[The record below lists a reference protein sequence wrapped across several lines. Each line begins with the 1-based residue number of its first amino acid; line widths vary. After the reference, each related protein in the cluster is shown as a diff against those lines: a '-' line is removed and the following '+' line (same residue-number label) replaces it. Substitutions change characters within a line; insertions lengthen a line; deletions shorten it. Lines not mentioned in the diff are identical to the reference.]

1 MELNSKRNLII
12 YIYQIVKSFA
22 ASTSEIRSTYFLEI
36 QQVFMR
42 YLFDRRSFMQDL
54 ASKGL
59 SLIYKLG
66 DQSQRDMLVTSLQS
80 AFSGSS
86 V

>member
-1 MELNSKRNLII
+1 
-12 YIYQIVKSFA
+12 
-22 ASTSEIRSTYFLEI
+22 
-36 QQVFMR
+36 MR

-66 DQSQRDMLVTSLQS
+66 DEN
-80 AFSGSS
+80 
-86 V
+86 